1 VISLTI
7 LVTLLALGWT
17 IRKLSLM
24 ALAAMRKAADLKP
37 STTEQAAAR

>member
-1 VISLTI
+1 MISLTI

-37 STTEQAAAR
+37 STEQAPAR

>member
-1 VISLTI
+1 VISLSI

-17 IRKLSLM
+17 VRKLSLM

-37 STTEQAAAR
+37 AAEQATAR